1 MARVFVIDDDP
12 LFREGLE
19 ISLEVQGHDIRGA
32 DCAEDA
38 FAMISA
44 DQPDVVVSD
53 ILSPTD
59 EGIAALR
66 ELTKRWPHIPVIVM
80 TGGGKVDDD
89 LSAWARSLGAAA
101 AFAKPFEI
109 KDLSQAIGDLLATA
123 PEQKVC

>member
-19 ISLEVQGHDIRGA
+19 ISLEVQGHNVRGA

-38 FAMISA
+38 FKMISA

-59 EGIAALR
+59 HGIAALR
-66 ELTKRWPHIPVIVM
+66 ELTQRWPLVPVIVM

-109 KDLSQAIGDLLATA
+109 KDLSQAIADLLATA
-123 PEQKVC
+123 PEKVG